1 MIQISLDGP
10 SGYWDVLKIHSKQRE
25 ENELYELFN
34 TGSCG
39 LYVMHD
45 DSRTGL
51 METDWEIHKILHA
64 MWKIF
69 DDSSAK
75 KQLYVRNWL

>member
-1 MIQISLDGP
+1 MTIQISLDGP
-10 SGYWDVLKIHSKQRE
+10 NGYWDVLKIHSKYRE

-45 DSRTGL
+45 DLRTGL
-51 METDWEIHKILHA
+51 METNWEIHKVLHA

-75 KQLYVRNWL
+75 R